1 MNWRSI
7 LVCSISL
14 VCSLQVLDAQT
25 TKKSDALTIDAL
37 KETIKREK
45 TSSEYPAAIRD
56 EVIKYLEPAIER
68 LEIADEHLAKAKGFE
83 SRVQVLSDALRATQ
97 KKLAESPTAADPSIA
112 QVADLDELQHLVDLR
127 VQQLDD
133 LENGL
138 RKQISELEEQ
148 AEQRRVRPE
157 ELVKEMTEVDDR
169 LQEIEAERSELAASS
184 DPPRVI
190 WAHRIFLQA
199 RRQRAESERRAM
211 QAESIWLQSNEAS
224 DLLQVQQEL
233 AAKSLALKTSELD
246 VLQKELAKR
255 RGDEADQRVQHAE
268 KMLNKVGPELK
279 LLAEENVTFA
289 KEQRDVTVK
298 LREIESGREATF
310 AALDDLKKE
319 FSRTQKMVA
328 DVGLTDS
335 IGLLLRQQRAKLRN
349 TRTMKANLARRTEV
363 VREVRM
369 RLFQLDADQAALLDL
384 DAAVVKHTEEF
395 ELHKDDDLKAA
406 GLRELLVEQRQLCK
420 GLDADYNKYFKQLI
434 ELDNVERGLLD
445 LTRNYADYVDER
457 VLWIRTGPVFGRD
470 HLAKTLPAFKWISD
484 SKTWKPV
491 LDTVSMDIYLNP
503 VLWSAFAAFVCL
515 WIVFGT
521 VLKNALQRHGQLS
534 SEIVCRDLTPTLK
547 AVSLT
552 MLMACC
558 WPSLFLFCGWRL
570 DHSLS
575 TTPFVHALAQ
585 GLQRAATFLFPLE
598 VLRVVCIRSGLG
610 ERHFDWPMNLV
621 HRWRRNL
628 NWFLPI
634 GVVAIGLIGLVEG
647 TSNEH
652 RLDSFGRLVFLA
664 FAALSAIFSLLTVR
678 RVRTRVTTSEGVAV
692 SDTDLWSDRFWRFA
706 PVFAIGACLG
716 LLTLGVTG
724 YFYTALQLTWR
735 MQQTAWFVVGLI
747 LVRSVIRRWIALE
760 RRRMAVLQE
769 EELQS
774 LTEASHEPGNAGHNA
789 FLFPRW
795 NWPDFRLNLTQI
807 VNQMRRLLD
816 TGLITLAVIGMWIVW
831 SDVTPA
837 LNIFDRVT
845 LWQTTIQETRSV
857 KDPKDPELPPVT
869 QTVQR
874 LKPVT
879 AADLGL
885 AALIVAIAVVAGRN
899 IPGLVEVIL
908 LEHLSVDAG
917 IRFAATC
924 LVRYAIFITG
934 VSCAFAQISI
944 GWSNVQWL
952 VAAASV
958 GLGFG
963 LQEIFGNFVSGIIL
977 LFERPMR
984 VGDVITIS
992 DTTGTVSRIR
1002 FRATTIVDGDRKE
1015 LIVPNKEFITG
1026 RLLNWT
1032 LSDRVNR
1039 VGVKVVVAQDNDPQ
1053 RVRRLLLD
1061 IASQQP
1067 QLLKDPAPSAAL
1079 EDLNGGLTFTVR
1091 GFLPSL
1097 EGRAT
1102 TIHELCTTIHSRFKA
1117 EGIEMSWPTSEVFV
1131 HMEPHEAHAPIPSS
1145 PHQPPGGTPLKQ
1157 LQPDF
1162 SSAFRRA

>member
-1 MNWRSI
+1 M
-7 LVCSISL
+7 
-14 VCSLQVLDAQT
+14 QT
-25 TKKSDALTIDAL
+25 
-37 KETIKREK
+37 
-45 TSSEYPAAIRD
+45 
-56 EVIKYLEPAIER
+56 
-68 LEIADEHLAKAKGFE
+68 
-83 SRVQVLSDALRATQ
+83 
-97 KKLAESPTAADPSIA
+97 
-112 QVADLDELQHLVDLR
+112 
-127 VQQLDD
+127 
-133 LENGL
+133 
-138 RKQISELEEQ
+138 
-148 AEQRRVRPE
+148 
-157 ELVKEMTEVDDR
+157 
-169 LQEIEAERSELAASS
+169 
-184 DPPRVI
+184 
-190 WAHRIFLQA
+190 
-199 RRQRAESERRAM
+199 
-211 QAESIWLQSNEAS
+211 
-224 DLLQVQQEL
+224 QQEL
-233 AAKSLALKTSELD
+233 ATKMLALKTNELEI
-246 VLQKELAKR
+246 LQQELAKR
-255 RGDEADQRVQHAE
+255 RADEADLRVQHAE
-268 KMLNKVGPELK
+268 KMLGKVGPELK

-298 LREIESGREATF
+298 LREIESGRDETF
-310 AALDDLKKE
+310 EALDELKQE
-319 FSRTQKMVA
+319 FARIQKMVG

-349 TRTMKANLARRTEV
+349 TRSMKSNLARRTEV

-384 DAAVVKHTEEF
+384 DAATVKHAEEF
-395 ELHKDDDLKAA
+395 ELDKDQSSQST
-406 GLRELLVEQRQLCK
+406 GLRELLIEQRQLCK

-445 LTRNYADYVDER
+445 LTKRYADYVDER
-457 VLWIRTGPVFGRD
+457 VLWIRTGPFFGRD
-470 HLAKTLPAFKWISD
+470 HFAKALLGFKWISD
-484 SKTWKPV
+484 AKTWKPLV
-491 LDTVSMDIYLNP
+491 ETVSMDMGVHPLI
-503 VLWSAFAAFVCL
+503 WSTFGGFVCF
-515 WIVFGT
+515 WIVFGS
-521 VLKNALQRHGQLS
+521 VLKNALQRQGQLS

-547 AVSLT
+547 AVVLT
-552 MLMACC
+552 MLMSCC
-558 WPSLFLFCGWRL
+558 WPSIILFCAWRL
-570 DHSLS
+570 DHTLS
-575 TTPFVHALAQ
+575 TTPFVHALAL

-598 VLRVVCIRSGLG
+598 VLRVVCIRSGLA
-610 ERHFDWPMNLV
+610 ERHFDWPTSSV

-628 NWFLPI
+628 NWFLPL
-634 GVVAIGLIGLVEG
+634 GVIAIGLIGLVEG

-652 RLDSFGRLVFLA
+652 RLDSFGRLIFLG
-664 FAALSAIFSLLTVR
+664 FAALSAVFSLLTVR
-678 RVRTRVTTSEGVAV
+678 RVRTLVTTSEGVPV

-706 PVFAIGACLG
+706 PMAALVACLG

-735 MQQTAWFVVGLI
+735 MQQTGWFVVGLI

-769 EELQS
+769 EELKS

-845 LWQTTIQETRSV
+845 LWQTAVQETRSV

-869 QTVQR
+869 ETVQR

-885 AALIVAIAVVAGRN
+885 AVLIIAIAVVAGRN

-917 IRFAATC
+917 VRFAATC

-934 VSCAFAQISI
+934 VSCAFAQVSI

-977 LFERPMR
+977 LFERPIR

-992 DTTGTVSRIR
+992 ETTGTVSRIR

-1039 VGVKVVVAQDNDPQ
+1039 VGVKVVVAQDSDPQ

-1061 IASQQP
+1061 IAAQQP
-1067 QLLKDPAPSAAL
+1067 QLLKEPAPSAVL

-1097 EGRAT
+1097 EGRAM
-1102 TIHELCTTIHSRFKA
+1102 TIHELCTAIHDRFHA
-1117 EGIEMSWPTSEVFV
+1117 EGIEMSFPSSEVYV
-1131 HMEPHEAHAPIPSS
+1131 HMEPHGAHAPVPSA
-1145 PHQPPGGTPLKQ
+1145 PHQPPTGVPLKQ
-1157 LQPDF
+1157 LQTDF
-1162 SSAFRRA
+1162 GSSFRRA